1 MTFNKNLMLY
11 PKMITFICERWFE
24 ILELIVDQNC
34 NFEGPM
40 HETLLMVFDTSKS
53 CVIDRITC

>member
-1 MTFNKNLMLY
+1 
-11 PKMITFICERWFE
+11 MITFICERWFE